1 MMNVNDLRREANL
14 LFESL
19 QKESDRGDALVNAAF
34 FDTTLERLLR
44 ARFCYGDA
52 KRAKLIEPLFD
63 AFGPLSTFSAKIRI
77 SYAIDL
83 LHESMANDL
92 DLVRR
97 IRNAFAHSLEP
108 KTFQDPTI
116 TRMVDNLAAFGAAKV
131 NVDFEKLPP
140 DRVSRFKFDVTC
152 SRIGALLQAKVVVQ
166 QSELPWDAKR
176 DFMLAPNL

>member
-1 MMNVNDLRREANL
+1 MIIEMNVNDLRREANL
-14 LFESL
+14 LFEAL
-19 QKESDRGDALVNAAF
+19 QKESDRGDVLVSAAF
-34 FDTTLERLLR
+34 FDTTLERLLV
-44 ARFCYGDA
+44 ARFSSGDA

-108 KTFQDPTI
+108 KTFQDPDI
-116 TRMVDNLAAFGAAKV
+116 TSMVDNLVGFAATKIDI
-131 NVDFEKLPP
+131 DFAKLPLI
-140 DRVSRFKFDVTC
+140 V
-152 SRIGALLQAKVVVQ
+152 
-166 QSELPWDAKR
+166 
-176 DFMLAPNL
+176 

>member
-1 MMNVNDLRREANL
+1 VIIEMNVNDLRREANL
-14 LFESL
+14 LFEAL
-19 QKESDRGDALVNAAF
+19 QKESDRGDVLVSAAF

-44 ARFCYGDA
+44 ARFSSSDA

-83 LHESMANDL
+83 LNESMANDL

-108 KTFQDPTI
+108 KTFQDPDI
-116 TRMVDNLAAFGAAKV
+116 TSMVDNLVGFAATKIDINFA
-131 NVDFEKLPP
+131 KLPP
-140 DRVSRFKFDVTC
+140 YRVSRIQV
-152 SRIGALLQAKVVVQ
+152 
-166 QSELPWDAKR
+166 
-176 DFMLAPNL
+176 